1 MEKICQID
9 SLHYKRTTTKNA
21 STGELDFVVVQF
33 GMGQESE
40 FGKIVRWRYSNWS
53 KAAY

>member
-1 MEKICQID
+1 MEKNCQID
-9 SLHYKRTTTKNA
+9 LLHHQRTTTKDA
-21 STGELDFVVVQF
+21 STVELDFVVVQF

-40 FGKIVRWRYSNWS
+40 FGRIVRWRYSNWS